1 MPEHSLADLSNDE
14 LGDSIQELSAH
25 IAAATYRWLRMLA
38 EFDRRQAWA
47 EWGVKSFAHWLSWRC
62 GLDIRSAREK
72 IRVARAL
79 DSLPLIC
86 DAFSRGELSYSK
98 VRAITR
104 IAKPETE
111 EDLLIF
117 ARTGTTQHVE
127 KMVRG
132 YRRCLPSDDPNVE
145 FERRFLDFRYDEDGA
160 ITIKVKLPR
169 EEGALVLKALQK
181 LADEIREKHRVPGG
195 ALDGSAEPPHDR
207 ADALVELARREL
219 AGEARM
225 SSSADRYQVFV
236 HVDADVIHGGDGSS
250 FVQDGSGLASE
261 TVRRLLCDSS
271 YIGIVRGPDGSV
283 LDIGRKTR
291 SISASIRRALGLRDH
306 GCVFPGCTNQ
316 HFVDAH
322 HVQHWI
328 AGGETS
334 LKNLV
339 LLCPFHHRLMHEGE
353 YSMLAN
359 ADGTWTF
366 LRPDG
371 RAIEAGGMRVDP
383 HGLERSNA
391 MVALTIDAD
400 TPVPLWYG
408 DRCDY
413 SAAIDKLM
421 RKNGEGMYAN
431 GSAEPL
437 SEPMHAVATLV
448 RYGAD
453 GSDEDAFDTRRT
465 GADEEDWSITREGY

>member
-1 MPEHSLADLSNDE
+1 MPEDSLSELSNDE
-14 LGDSIQELSAH
+14 LVDSLQTLSAH
-25 IAAATYRWLRMLA
+25 IAAATYRFLRLIA
-38 EFDRRQAWA
+38 EFDRRGAWA
-47 EWGVKSFAHWLSWRC
+47 EWGVQSLAHWLTWRC
-62 GLDIRSAREK
+62 NLDMRSAREK

-79 DSLPLIC
+79 TSLPLIS
-86 DAFSRGELSYSK
+86 DWFARGELSYSK

-104 IAKPETE
+104 IATPETE
-111 EDLLIF
+111 EDLLVF
-117 ARTGTTQHVE
+117 AKTGTTQHVE

-132 YRRCLPSDDPNVE
+132 YRRCLPADDPKVE

-181 LADEIREKHRVPGG
+181 VADEIKQRHRVPGG

-207 ADALVELARREL
+207 ADALVEVARREL
-219 AGEARM
+219 AGKARV

-236 HVDADVIHGGDGSS
+236 HVDADVIRGGDGNA

-261 TVRRLLCDSS
+261 TIQRLLCDSS
-271 YIGIVRGPDGSV
+271 FIGVVRGPDGSV

-291 SISASIRRALGLRDH
+291 SISASIRRALNLRDH
-306 GCVFPGCTNQ
+306 GCVFPGCTNE

-339 LLCPFHHRLMHEGE
+339 LLCPFHHRLLHEGD

-359 ADGTWTF
+359 PDGSWAF

-371 RAIEAGGMRVDP
+371 RVIEAGSVRVDP
-383 HGLERSNA
+383 HGLEQLNA
-391 MVALTIDAD
+391 VAGLKIDAN
-400 TPVPLWYG
+400 TPLPLWYG

-421 RKNGEGMYAN
+421 RTNHEGMYAD

-437 SEPMHAVATLV
+437 SEEMQAVATLA

-453 GSDEDAFDTRRT
+453 GSDEDAFDTDRT
-465 GADEEDWSITREGY
+465 VAEEDDWPLTREGY